1 MKQRSLFHSGDVV
14 GEEYEVKRKIGEGQ
28 FSEVY
33 QVQEQASTQALV
45 RTPASRIALHT
56 GGSSPSALVFAA
68 LTPKSCDVQFKAL
81 KIDRKRDVRTVK
93 KELEHLNRLKD
104 CSRVCNVHGSGVE
117 NGRFFIVMDLLGA
130 NLAETMRREFGGHM
144 PVEAVKSVATGLLD
158 AVEELHRAGYVHR
171 DVKPANFA
179 LHSPSAS
186 VSKGTWIII
195 DFGLAR
201 RYVDE
206 NGNVIPERENA
217 SFRGSTTYASVF
229 AHDDKDLG
237 RRDDLWSWFYILV
250 EMLEGTLFAHLICF
264 DDQIDKMNL

>member
-1 MKQRSLFHSGDVV
+1 MKDSFPKFTKFTKRQSKHGWVHQLVV
-14 GEEYEVKRKIGEGQ
+14 SATRKV
-28 FSEVY
+28 FPLLLS
-33 QVQEQASTQALV
+33 
-45 RTPASRIALHT
+45 
-56 GGSSPSALVFAA
+56 FAA
-68 LTPKSCDVQFKAL
+68 LPTVACAVQFAL

-93 KELEHLNRLKD
+93 RELEHLHRLKY
-104 CSRVCNVHGSGVE
+104 CSQVCNVHGSGTE

-130 NLAETMRREFGGHM
+130 NLAETMRRDFGGHM
-144 PVEAVKSVATGLLD
+144 PVETIKLVGASLLN
-158 AVEELHRAGYVHR
+158 AVEQLHTAGYVHR

-179 LHSPSAS
+179 LHSPAAS
-186 VSKGTWIII
+186 VSNGTWVTI

-206 NGNVIPERENA
+206 NGIVMPERQDA

-250 EMLEGTLFAHLICF
+250 EMLEGTFFGQFISFIARINQEMTYKFSILLSLDRNSAVE
-264 DDQIDKMNL
+264 N